1 MRQTIKCFLAAFA
14 AVLLGVTS
22 YAQVTTSSL
31 NGSVTDESGEPLIG
45 AAVVAVHVPSGTQYT
60 AVANQQ
66 GRFNLNGM
74 RAGGPYEIEISF
86 LGMAALN
93 YSDVILTLG
102 EPYQID
108 AVMKSTNELDAVV
121 ITADA
126 SFNAS
131 KTGAGANFDLKA
143 VENMPTIN
151 RSVYDVVKYTPQAS
165 VNKDGGISFAGSNNR
180 YNSFRIDGAV
190 ANDSFGLASSGTNG
204 GQTGANPVSLDAIEE
219 IQVVVA
225 PFDVR
230 QSGFTGGAINA
241 ITKSGTNQV
250 KGSFYGYFNNQDFIG
265 TTPGK
270 DVGNRKKYDSQNIQ
284 TYGFT
289 IGAPI
294 VKNKLFVFA
303 SAEYYR
309 KSYPNIYTPANGS
322 YEDDKHKL
330 SKPVDINGVAH
341 SYFDS
346 EVAQAVIDRYNAVY
360 HKDGAVEESFG
371 QHQVND
377 RSINALLRLDW
388 NINDRNKMMVR
399 YQFMDAYADK
409 YGSGTNTYYFNNSS
423 YKMSNRT
430 NTVVLEL
437 NSRISEMIS
446 NEFRATAVLVRD
458 KRSVPYNGATM
469 YIRDNVTIDLGTEYS
484 SGANSMSSDT
494 YTIADNLSIFA
505 GNHNITVGTH
515 NEIYRFNNLFLQ
527 YAYGGYT
534 YKSLYDFFAGTPSE
548 FNYRYADTTLDG
560 VDSPLW
566 KATTYAAQFGLY
578 AQDEWKPTRN
588 FTLTYGLRMDIPVLL
603 NKPTTNDSFNASE
616 ISIATGEQVGVTPKA
631 TPLFSP
637 RAGFRWW
644 IDDEHKSLLRGG
656 AGLFTGRVPFV
667 WLSNAYNNTGMEAK
681 SITVKE
687 PGADFPHTSDPYNDI
702 VVPGLASAGG
712 KATINTLNR
721 NFKYPQV
728 FRVNLGFD
736 QDFGAGWKLTLDAL
750 YSKTLNN
757 VFFRNLA
764 LSKSEAKAYGVNAAV
779 AQANPNSAAAYYNT
793 NEDYYAVVALENTN
807 KGYTYSLSAMLN
819 KHFNF
824 GLDLMASY
832 TYGRSYS
839 VNDGSSS
846 IAYSNWQNYLST
858 DATAPELSY
867 SVFDR
872 PHKVMGMISYTSPVY
887 AKIMKTS
894 VTLSYEGQS
903 GTRYSYVAKETADFN
918 GDTYTKKGVLLYVPT
933 QEELTQMNWATPQDA
948 LNYEN
953 FIRSDKYLNNNRG
966 QFAKRF
972 GGISPFE
979 HHFDLHIAQDFYYDK
994 KHGRK
999 VQVVVDFLNLAN
1011 MFNRGWGLY
1020 YTSSWTRQ
1028 VLEVTNVT
1036 KDASGNITPTYKF
1049 NPYDVTFDDFYS
1061 RWRCQIGLRLTF

>member
-1 MRQTIKCFLAAFA
+1 MRQTIKCFLTALA

-22 YAQVTTSSL
+22 FAQVTTSSL
-31 NGSVTDESGEPLIG
+31 NGSVTDENGEPLMG
-45 AAVVAVHVPSGTQYT
+45 AAIVAVHVPSGTQYAT
-60 AVANQQ
+60 VANHQ
-66 GRFNLNGM
+66 GQFVLNGM
-74 RAGGPYEIEISF
+74 RSGGPYKIEVSF
-86 LGMAALN
+86 LGMTTLK
-93 YSDVILTLG
+93 YSDVVLSLG

-108 AVMKSTNELDAVV
+108 AVLKSTNELDAVV

-131 KTGAGANFDLKA
+131 KTGAGANFDLKT

-165 VNKDGGISFAGSNNR
+165 VNKDGGISFSGSNNR

-190 ANDSFGLASSGTNG
+190 ANDSFGLAASGTNG

-250 KGSFYGYFNNQDFIG
+250 KGSFYGFFNNQDFIG
-265 TTPGK
+265 TTPGA
-270 DVGNRKKYDSQNIQ
+270 GIENREKYDSQNTQ

-303 SAEYYR
+303 SAEYYK
-309 KSYPNIYTPANGS
+309 KSYPNIYTPDNES
-322 YEDDKHKL
+322 YNDAKHKL
-330 SKPVDINGVAH
+330 SKPVDVNGKQH
-341 SYFDS
+341 EYFDS
-346 EVAQAVIDRYNAVY
+346 EVAQAVIERYNKIY
-360 HKDGAVEESFG
+360 HKDGGVSESFG

-377 RSINALLRLDW
+377 QSINAMLRLDW

-409 YGSGTNTYYFNNSS
+409 YSSGANSYYFNNSS
-423 YKMSNRT
+423 YKQSNRT
-430 NTVVLEL
+430 NTLVLEL
-437 NSRISEMIS
+437 NSRPSEMIS
-446 NEFRATAVLVRD
+446 NEFRATAVMVRD
-458 KRSVPYNGATM
+458 KRSVPYQGANM
-469 YIRDNVTIDLGTEYS
+469 YIRDNVTINLGTEYS

-494 YTIADNLSIFA
+494 YTISDNLSIFA

-527 YAYGGYT
+527 YAFGGYT
-534 YKSLYDFFAGTPSE
+534 YTSLANFFAGTPSE
-548 FNYRYADTTLDG
+548 FNFRYADPTVAG
-560 VDSPLW
+560 VNGPRW
-566 KATTYAAQFGLY
+566 AATTYAAQFGLY
-578 AQDEWKPTRN
+578 AQDEWKPTRD
-588 FTLTYGLRMDIPVLL
+588 FTLTYGVRMDIPLL
-603 NKPTTNDSFNASE
+603 MNKPTANDAFNNSE
-616 ISIATGEQVGVTPKA
+616 LSAATGEKVGVTPKA

-637 RAGFRWW
+637 RVGFRWW
-644 IDDEHKSLLRGG
+644 MDSAHKSLLRGG

-681 SITVKE
+681 SITVSK
-687 PGADFPHTSDPYNDI
+687 PGTDFPHTSNPYDDI

-764 LSKSEAKAYGVNAAV
+764 LTTSAKAYGVNASV
-779 AQANPNSAAAYYNT
+779 AESNPASAAAYYTANK
-793 NEDYYAVVALENTN
+793 DYYAVVALENTN

-832 TYGRSYS
+832 TYGHSYS

-846 IAYSNWQNYLST
+846 VAYSNWQNYLST
-858 DATAPELSY
+858 DVTAPELSY

-894 VTLSYEGQS
+894 ITLSYEGQS
-903 GTRYSYVAKETADFN
+903 GARYSYIAKETTDFN
-918 GDTYTKKGVLLYVPT
+918 GDAYTKKGVLAYIPT
-933 QEELTQMNWATPQDA
+933 AQELTQMSWATPQDA

-953 FIRSDKYLNNNRG
+953 FIRADKYLNNNRG

-972 GGISPFE
+972 GALYPFE

-994 KHGRK
+994 KYGRK

-1011 MFNRGWGLY
+1011 MFNRAWGLY
-1020 YTSSWTRQ
+1020 YTNSWTRQ
-1028 VLEVTNVT
+1028 VLEITDVK
-1036 KDASGNITPTYKF
+1036 KDAVGNYTPTYKF
-1049 NPYDVTFDDFYS
+1049 NPYDVTFSDFSS